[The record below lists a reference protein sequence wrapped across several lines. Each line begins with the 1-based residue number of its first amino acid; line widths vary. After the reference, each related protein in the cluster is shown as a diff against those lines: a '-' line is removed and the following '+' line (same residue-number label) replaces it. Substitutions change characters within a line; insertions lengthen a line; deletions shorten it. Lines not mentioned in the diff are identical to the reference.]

1 MRLQLA
7 KATEHTS
14 VVSWPL
20 TADLQSWDIDGMHRV
35 MGLHRHVVRM
45 VETTHTAYVVK
56 ELPDR
61 LAEREYRLL
70 RQLAELDLPT
80 AEVVAV
86 ITDRTHDD
94 GTPAEGLLV
103 TRHVDYSLPYRV
115 LLSGRGLQIPY
126 LGERLLDSLAGL
138 LVRLHLAGFF
148 WGDCSL
154 SNTLFRRD
162 ADALQAYIIDVE
174 TGELHHTLSDGQRL
188 LDLEIATQNVAGD
201 LIDLQAGGMLAEGID
216 PVETALAIGQSYES
230 LWAELTVVEEFRVD
244 ETFRVDQRL
253 RRLHDLGFDASELEL
268 VSVGGPEG
276 ATMLRLVPRVVEHG
290 FHAQRLQS
298 MTGIVAGENQARRL
312 LHDIRRYGTT
322 LEQRSGRRVRE
333 AVAASRWMDERFEP
347 TIEAIPSDLAG
358 KLEPAELYHQV
369 LEHRWFI
376 SEAAGYDV
384 GMADTIASYVREVLA
399 PAANEQ
405 ITLPPLTME
414 IQIITPDMEDPSA
427 HPELEAELEAEFE
440 VDRDVDDEVDGNT
453 GRAD

>member
-7 KATEHTS
+7 KPAEHTA

-20 TADLQSWDIDGMHRV
+20 TARLDDWDIEGMHSV

-45 VETTHTAYVVK
+45 VETPDTAYVVK
-56 ELPDR
+56 ELPDL

-70 RQLAELDLPT
+70 RQLVEHGLPT
-80 AEVVAV
+80 AEVVGV
-86 ITDRTHDD
+86 VTGRVDDD
-94 GTPAEGLLV
+94 GGPGEGLLI
-103 TRHVDYSLPYRV
+103 TRHVDYSLPYRI

-138 LVRLHLAGFF
+138 LVRLHLAGFY

-174 TGELHHTLSDGQRL
+174 TGELHESLSDGQRR

-201 LIDLQAGGMLAEGID
+201 LIDLQAGGLLADGID
-216 PVETALAIGQSYES
+216 PIETALAIEESYS
-230 LWAELTVVEEFRVD
+230 RLWAELTLTEEFRVD

-268 VSVGGPEG
+268 VSVDSG
-276 ATMLRLVPRVVEHG
+276 THLRLVPRVVEHG
-290 FHAQRLQS
+290 FHAQRLKAL
-298 MTGIVAGENQARRL
+298 TGIVAGENQARRL

-322 LEQRSGRRVRE
+322 LEGRTGKRVRE
-333 AVAASRWMDERFEP
+333 PVAAARWMDERFEP
-347 TIEAIPSDLAG
+347 TIAAIPSDLAG

-384 GMADTIASYVREVLA
+384 GMADTIASYVRNVLT
-399 PAANEQ
+399 PARHEQ
-405 ITLPPLTME
+405 ITLPPLTQE
-414 IQIITPDMEDPSA
+414 LQAITPGMARPDEPLDGTPA
-427 HPELEAELEAEFE
+427 VAPEHVEA
-440 VDRDVDDEVDGNT
+440 DET
-453 GRAD
+453 GD

>member
-7 KATEHTS
+7 KPTEHTA
-14 VVSWPL
+14 VVEWPL
-20 TADLQSWDIDGMHRV
+20 TTSLEAWSIPGMHSV

-45 VETTHTAYVVK
+45 VETPDTAYVVK
-56 ELPDR
+56 ELPDH

-70 RQLAELDLPT
+70 RQLAELNLPT
-80 AEVVAV
+80 AEVVGV
-86 ITDRTHDD
+86 VTGRRDDD
-94 GTPAEGLLV
+94 GGPGEGMLI
-103 TRHVDYSLPYRV
+103 TRHLDYSLPYRI

-138 LVRLHLAGFF
+138 LVRLHLAGFY

-174 TGELHHTLSDGQRL
+174 TGELHESLSDGQRR

-201 LIDLQAGGMLAEGID
+201 LIDLQAGGLLAESID
-216 PVETALAIGQSYES
+216 PIETALAIEQSYS
-230 LWAELTVVEEFRVD
+230 KLWAELTVTEEFSVD

-268 VSVGGPEG
+268 VSVGGG
-276 ATMLRLVPRVVEHG
+276 RQLRLVPRVVEHG
-290 FHAQRLQS
+290 FHAQRLRS
-298 MTGIVAGENQARRL
+298 LTGIEAGENQARRL

-333 AVAASRWMDERFEP
+333 AVAAARWMDERFEP
-347 TIEAIPSDLAG
+347 TIAAIPTDLAG
-358 KLEPAELYHQV
+358 KLEPPELYHQV
-369 LEHRWFI
+369 LEHRWFL

-384 GMADTIASYVREVLA
+384 GMAETIQSYVRDVLT
-399 PAANEQ
+399 PARHEQ

-414 IQIITPDMEDPSA
+414 LQVITPGTPR
-427 HPELEAELEAEFE
+427 P
-440 VDRDVDDEVDGNT
+440 DEG
-453 GRAD
+453 